1 MDDFLFSEESLE
13 ENNVGTEEAEY
24 WHILVVDDEEDI
36 HQVTKLVLAGFTFEN
51 KALRFYHAYSAAEAR
66 ELLGKGTPFSVALVD
81 VVMETNHAGL
91 DLIQYIRDEIE
102 NHDIRLILRT
112 GQPGEAPEEAII
124 RDYDINDYKNKTE
137 LTAIK
142 MKTLLYS
149 ALRSHRD
156 IQIIDHH
163 KHGLEQIINA
173 SANFLK
179 CDSVQEFA
187 STILNHGY

>member
-1 MDDFLFSEESLE
+1 
-13 ENNVGTEEAEY
+13 
-24 WHILVVDDEEDI
+24 
-36 HQVTKLVLAGFTFEN
+36 
-51 KALRFYHAYSAAEAR
+51 
-66 ELLGKGTPFSVALVD
+66 
-81 VVMETNHAGL
+81 
-91 DLIQYIRDEIE
+91 
-102 NHDIRLILRT
+102 
-112 GQPGEAPEEAII
+112 
-124 RDYDINDYKNKTE
+124 
-137 LTAIK
+137 

-187 STILNHGY
+187 STILNHVTNVMGISDREIYCAAAVNLQSSPANDFQLLAASGVEPTPCKNKIPEDVKNLFIDAHERKSSLKNSTDYIGYFPTKAGLETMLYVNKG